1 MWIFCCG
8 AKGTGS
14 SLKFNLVSE
23 IVERCEVGKRIEW
36 PPSEDFAIVRQR
48 YKDYPGFKVV
58 KTHQLTAEIEA
69 EFPKEECDRF
79 LFLSRH

>member
-23 IVERCEVGKRIEW
+23 IVERCEVGK
-36 PPSEDFAIVRQR
+36 
-48 YKDYPGFKVV
+48 
-58 KTHQLTAEIEA
+58 
-69 EFPKEECDRF
+69 
-79 LFLSRH
+79 